1 MGGRAY
7 GRTYLA
13 YVKIAEDALERG
25 LTVTRSIA
33 KDYDPDVTTHHTY
46 RDFSRGLEHF
56 LEQHYSDVFDVAI
69 NLEYV
74 HIKLKPT
81 SCWWKRN

>member
-25 LTVTRSIA
+25 LTVTRDVAST
-33 KDYDPDVTTHHTY
+33 YDPDVTTHHTY
-46 RDFSRGLEHF
+46 RDFSRGLRDF
-56 LEQHYSDVFDVAI
+56 LENHYSDAFDVVI
-69 NLEYV
+69 NSEQLN
-74 HIKLKPT
+74 IKLKLAR
-81 SCWWKRN
+81 CWWK